1 MRSKRDGEHPAR
13 GPRLVVAMTE
23 NSLHKQ
29 GALAADDRLIEV
41 KVGQIRRW
49 SVAGSQQ
56 ELPQPYA
63 KIDIRKMRGVSGCG
77 YSARRL
83 FFLTNHMPA
92 ANLEHLWHAD
102 SQGREL
108 RVVFSAPKLITVWW
122 GDDAIDAAE
131 MAGFAERLMAQRDR
145 ALAALPPE
153 SRQLAAEY
161 LALLERSGLLAFVL
175 TGRDALGRPTTSALP
190 VTKVGR
196 WLRAAMLGQRELRD
210 QLAKTIT
217 GRAQRW
223 TYGDPA
229 VVQSASELLARGYF
243 GPVPS
248 DDEIAWLAGIISQA
262 TAGDRNIDQRT
273 AQAVIRS
280 ALGPADLAGI
290 TSDHR
295 LLVLGIMVGTLGPW
309 LKLDQATVDTLV
321 GEAERMAFKRGAHP
335 SLAPPE
341 A

>member
-1 MRSKRDGEHPAR
+1 
-13 GPRLVVAMTE
+13 MTE
-23 NSLHKQ
+23 SSLHKQ

-41 KVGQIRRW
+41 KVGQIRKW
-49 SVAGSQQ
+49 SVVGSQQ

-83 FFLTNHMPA
+83 FFLTNHMPI
-92 ANLEHLWHAD
+92 ANLEHLWHVT
-102 SQGREL
+102 SQGRQL
-108 RVVFSAPKLITVWW
+108 QVAFSAPKLITVWW
-122 GDDAIDAAE
+122 GDDALDPAE
-131 MAGFAERLMAQRDR
+131 LAGFAERLMAQRDR

-153 SRQLAAEY
+153 SRQLATDY
-161 LALLERSGLLAFVL
+161 LALLQRSGLLAFVL
-175 TGRDALGRPTTSALP
+175 ADRDTGGHPGDSTLP
-190 VTKVGR
+190 ITKVGR

-210 QLAKTIT
+210 QLAQTLT

-223 TYGDPA
+223 AYGDPA
-229 VVQSASELLARGYF
+229 VLQTASELLARGYF
-243 GPVPS
+243 GPVPD
-248 DDEIAWLAGIISQA
+248 DDEIAWLAGIICQA
-262 TAGDRNIDQRT
+262 LAGHRTVDQRT

-290 TSDHR
+290 ASDGR
-295 LLVLGIMVGTLGPW
+295 FLVLSLMVGVLGRW
-309 LKLDQATVDTLV
+309 LNLDQATVDTLL

-335 SLAPPE
+335 SLAS